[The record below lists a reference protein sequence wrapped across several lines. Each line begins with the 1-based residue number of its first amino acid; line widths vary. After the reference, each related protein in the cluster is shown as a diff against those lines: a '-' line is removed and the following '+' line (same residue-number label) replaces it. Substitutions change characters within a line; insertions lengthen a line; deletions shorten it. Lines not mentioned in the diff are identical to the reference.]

1 MKLTAMALSPT
12 ADAHR
17 LTDPL
22 RRPHTPRRPAR
33 VPRRRRPR

>member
-1 MKLTAMALSPT
+1 MTLTAIAPSPT

-22 RRPHTPRRPAR
+22 LKSSVREAP
-33 VPRRRRPR
+33 